1 MHQHTTMKD
10 KVSIG
15 IVGCGAH
22 AQIAHI
28 PNFKKHPQSIL
39 SAICDTDVQKIDYLS
54 SKYNI
59 PKRYQDFQ
67 ELIEDEEIDAIVIAT
82 PNYLHTP
89 MAISALKYGKH
100 VLCETPMA
108 ISLDE
113 AEEMAQTAQATDK
126 KLTLSSSNR
135 LRPDVQLL
143 KKFIMERDL
152 GDIYYVKA
160 GWLIGTKEWIL
171 NHWRLEKM
179 KSGGGAFLTL
189 GTTLVD
195 IATYLLKNKKCS
207 TIFARA
213 NKKEPEAEVEDTA
226 LCIINF
232 ADDTLLTIEVGWSLL
247 FEEDFLYCNVFGK
260 KGAALLNPLKIQ
272 KELHNSLFNVTPTL
286 TQKNVYKVSYEMQVQ
301 HFLDFLLNDVP
312 PLLSYEDGMLMA
324 RITQAFYESAQ
335 HQELVRI

>member
-1 MHQHTTMKD
+1 MKD
-10 KVSIG
+10 RIRIG
-15 IVGCGAH
+15 IVGCGVH

-28 PNFKKHPQSIL
+28 PNFKRNPQSSL
-39 SAICDTDVQKIDYLS
+39 TAICDTDIQKIDYLS

-82 PNYLHTP
+82 PNYLHAP
-89 MAISALKYGKH
+89 MTISALKYGKH
-100 VLCETPMA
+100 ALCETPMA
-108 ISLDE
+108 ISLNE
-113 AEEMAQTAQATDK
+113 AQEMVRVAQGTDK
-126 KLTLSSSNR
+126 KLALASSNR
-135 LRPDVQLL
+135 LRPDVQIL
-143 KKFIMERDL
+143 KKFITERDL
-152 GDIYYVKA
+152 GDIYYIKA

-171 NHWRLEKM
+171 NPWRLEKI
-179 KSGGGAFLTL
+179 KSGGGAFLSL

-272 KELHNSLFNVTPTL
+272 KELHNNLFNVTPTL
-286 TQKNVYKVSYEMQVQ
+286 TQKNVYKVSYELQAQ
-301 HFLDFLLNDVP
+301 NFLDFLLKDAT
-312 PLLSYEDGMLMA
+312 PLLSSEDGLLMA
-324 RITQAFYESAQ
+324 RITQAFYESA
-335 HQELVRI
+335 HSQELVKI